1 MYNKCVAP
9 TNNNHAAVKQNTVN
23 IPAGQ
28 VLGTEVEARGMAGAA
43 SARLGV
49 LRVQGLAR
57 LPHPPQPLDAA
68 VAATSAAA
76 DSPLQEINPIWL
88 LVTTV
93 HNYWLVIL
101 FGVSSWLS
109 C

>member
-49 LRVQGLAR
+49 LRVQGLVR

-76 DSPLQEINPIWL
+76 DSPLQEIIPIWL

-93 HNYWLVIL
+93 HNYW
-101 FGVSSWLS
+101 
-109 C
+109 